1 MNAVHTCAQAGEEAD
16 LFAGTDA
23 APPCSEALE
32 VPGVLLRDA
41 EVRTK
46 PVGHDGHALPV
57 LCMELQPLSG
67 RDRSI
72 HAEIVYPEAA
82 RKAAEAKAATL
93 RRGAHVSITTPVD
106 GMRTIF
112 PHVQAVALIPS
123 H

>member
-1 MNAVHTCAQAGEEAD
+1 MNAVHTCAQAGNESD

-23 APPCSEALE
+23 APPASEVLE
-32 VPGVLLRDA
+32 VPGVLTRDA

-57 LCMELQPLSG
+57 LCLDMAPLNG
-67 RDRSI
+67 RDRSV
-72 HAEIVYPEAA
+72 HAEIPFREAE
-82 RKAAEAKAATL
+82 RKQAEQLAATL

-112 PHVQAVALIPS
+112 PHVQAVVLVHP

>member
-1 MNAVHTCAQAGEEAD
+1 MNAVHTCAQASGESD

-23 APPCSEALE
+23 APLASEVLE
-32 VPGVLLRDA
+32 VPGVLTRDA

-57 LCMELQPLSG
+57 LCLELQPLNG

-93 RRGAHVSITTPVD
+93 KRGARISITTPVD